1 MSKLLRL
8 EQRIREKIEMAKGEM
23 HPAHNRIYLE
33 SLKIEIETLNW
44 VLKEIIASQN
54 AGLKDRQR

>member
-1 MSKLLRL
+1 MSKLLQL
-8 EQRIREKIEMAKGEM
+8 EQKIRQKIERVKGEM

-44 VLKEIIASQN
+44 VLNEIKREIQP
-54 AGLKDRQR
+54 